1 MPDGADPT
9 TGHWLPRAADW
20 LYTQR
25 FADALTTAAELH
37 ATQRRKGTS
46 IPYISHLLA
55 TCAIVLDYGADED
68 EAIAALLHDA
78 IEDVEPTETARAHV
92 AWFGTRV
99 LAIVEGCT
107 DADTHPKPPWRE
119 RKERYVAHLADAD
132 ASVLLVAAAD
142 KLHNALSVVA
152 DLRRVGDSVW
162 DRFNAGRD
170 ETLWYYD
177 AVVAAM
183 RANPAHNPE
192 LLGELTRVVAEL
204 RSAATSAAAQEAD
217 S

>member
-1 MPDGADPT
+1 M
-9 TGHWLPRAADW
+9 
-20 LYTQR
+20 
-25 FADALTTAAELH
+25 
-37 ATQRRKGTS
+37 
-46 IPYISHLLA
+46 
-55 TCAIVLDYGADED
+55 
-68 EAIAALLHDA
+68 
-78 IEDVEPTETARAHV
+78 
-92 AWFGTRV
+92 
-99 LAIVEGCT
+99 EGCT

-132 ASVLLVAAAD
+132 ASVLLKPAAD

-170 ETLWYYD
+170 ETLWDYD
-177 AVVAAM
+177 AVAAAM